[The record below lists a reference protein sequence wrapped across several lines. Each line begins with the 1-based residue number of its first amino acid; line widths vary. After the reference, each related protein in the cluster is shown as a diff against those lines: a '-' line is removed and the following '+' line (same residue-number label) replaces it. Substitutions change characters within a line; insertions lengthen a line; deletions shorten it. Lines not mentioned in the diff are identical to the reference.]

1 MAKKTIKQ
9 NTDGLH
15 EIKVTEQV
23 SIGIIRFLRGRKYA
37 VSDEILEELG
47 DKAVPADD

>member
-9 NTDGLH
+9 NADGLH

-23 SIGIIRFLRGRKYA
+23 SIGIIRFLRGRSYA
-37 VSDEILEELG
+37 VSDEILAQLG
-47 DKAVPADD
+47 EKAVPADD